1 MSKYKSNDQYFY
13 RLFLNKSLT
22 FGVLLLLLFG
32 FASSCLAQEK
42 NDGDQER
49 KFKLSSDFNLGVSK
63 GLTETENINSFS
75 NFAQDSYFNLL
86 GQSNWNRHALAFSID
101 VSKGGEELTGDQDT
115 ITKDRTVSGDFYGR
129 LDYSDSF
136 SFIAAASQKESMRDE
151 DHPDS
156 IYLSGEE
163 SISQAR
169 TFAFATV
176 WKGESATLISKLHRN
191 TITDVTQSEN
201 TLLAKSDRDQSFLRL
216 EVAKKIEGGQISL
229 LSGVTEIKYASSLTD
244 RDLTG
249 TLLGLKIAMQGQY
262 YNMRSYI
269 YQNNR
274 TYSNPIFGNKEVH
287 AGYLNLDWNIADD
300 LTLSTNIKKSFL
312 ERNLE
317 PLNSTGIIEKSVN
330 ISLSYNFTPEITT
343 ELRLEKYIS
352 SLDGISGDDESETK
366 SVGFTYDMH
375 PNVSTSGSIN
385 EVKNV
390 NSGLS
395 TITTTKTAGVAFNF
409 EVTPAV
415 ALNASLA
422 YELETSDNS
431 SKKTNSNDLNA
442 SYFITPKLSSNALY
456 MVVKEKIGLET
467 SEDITKKI
475 GVNYDVSDTLALYGT
490 LLSENYKTVQGSTLK
505 TSKDVGLNYKLRDNI
520 SLIGTLSQVNESSS
534 DYGDIDDFQASLRI
548 EGTF

>member
-534 DYGDIDDFQASLRI
+534 DYGDTDDFQASLRI

>member
-1 MSKYKSNDQYFY
+1 M
-13 RLFLNKSLT
+13 FLNKSLT

>member
-13 RLFLNKSLT
+13 QLFLNKSLT

-42 NDGDQER
+42 NDRDQEK

-191 TITDVTQSEN
+191 TVTDVTQSEN